1 MKKLVMLLVC
11 FLVMV
16 SGCAGL
22 ETRVDETVRGPQVKI
37 GSYNIDI
44 SDNYKYLGKI
54 PTNFMIK
61 GGGAQENLSGTNTNV
76 KIENHVFVK
85 GDTVSEGILVQVY
98 SLEKQWHYRSEVDF
112 DNVIRKGVVQHG
124 RKNNMPYVI
133 QRFNKNDKMF
143 LKLIKFA
150 TSKGHTFDDKQYVYI
165 MKQGRNSGRNKRFI
179 VNYIRGF
186 DNRPT
191 EPGDDTFKSG
201 NGAFTITK

>member
-44 SDNYKYLGKI
+44 SDDYKYLGMI
-54 PTNFMIK
+54 PSDYSNT
-61 GGGAQENLSGTNTNV
+61 GAIDGDKMSTNV

-85 GDTVSEGILVQVY
+85 GDLVSEGILVQVY
-98 SLEKQWHYRSEVDF
+98 SLPADWHFRSEVDF
-112 DNVIRKGVVQHG
+112 DNLIRKGVVQHG

-165 MKQGRNSGRNKRFI
+165 MKQGRNSGRNKRFF

-191 EPGDDTFKSG
+191 EPGDDSFKSS
-201 NGAFTITK
+201 NEAFTITK